1 MDRLVQKCGLEVTLR
16 LDVQAARLRRTMTEA
31 DDRKQRN
38 RIAHSKP
45 GSIIVKPARKKKII
59 AELE

>member
-1 MDRLVQKCGLEVTLR
+1 MEQLVQKCGLEVILR